1 MIFVDI
7 FLITIGLFVIIRKQW
22 TVWAIFFTSTIAQR
36 SSVATQ
42 YFSATS
48 VLGTRI
54 SFLGKINFSSSG
66 NSRIFNIFVF
76 NLIYILRILSSKTSQ
91 TFRIR
96 SWRTDTSRIL
106 LTFHVSLTARSVLL
120 NEFSFGLHYI
130 VPCSPSSGYV
140 WRVSLKLWLCSFRH
154 CLVTYKTLTWSRSA
168 IRRHS
173 GTFTAPV
180 TRCIGLGLHML
191 FFLLRWVRI

>member
-1 MIFVDI
+1 VWFACDLAILFYCFYRNLCFHYYLANDLRRH
-7 FLITIGLFVIIRKQW
+7 FLNSIGLFVIIRKQW

-66 NSRIFNIFVF
+66 NSRIFYIFVF

-91 TFRIR
+91 TFWIR
-96 SWRTDTSRIL
+96 SWWSYTSGIL
-106 LTFHVSLTARSVLL
+106 LTFHVSLTVCSVLL
-120 NEFSFGLHYI
+120 NEF
-130 VPCSPSSGYV
+130 P
-140 WRVSLKLWLCSFRH
+140 
-154 CLVTYKTLTWSRSA
+154 
-168 IRRHS
+168 
-173 GTFTAPV
+173 
-180 TRCIGLGLHML
+180 LGLH
-191 FFLLRWVRI
+191 

>member
-7 FLITIGLFVIIRKQW
+7 FLIIIGHLIIIWSKILI
-22 TVWAIFFTSTIAQR
+22 TSSVWAITITRIIAQ
-36 SSVATQ
+36 SSSIAAQVFCSTP
-42 YFSATS
+42 
-48 VLGTRI
+48 VLCSRI
-54 SFLGKINFSSSG
+54 SFLGKIISSHSG
-66 NSRIFNIFVF
+66 NSCIFNIFVF

-191 FFLLRWVRI
+191 FFLLR